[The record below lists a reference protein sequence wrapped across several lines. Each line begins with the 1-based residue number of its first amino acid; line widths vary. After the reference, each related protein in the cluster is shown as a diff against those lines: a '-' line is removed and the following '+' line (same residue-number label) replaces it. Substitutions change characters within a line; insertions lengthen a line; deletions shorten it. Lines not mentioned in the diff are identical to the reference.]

1 MSFLDDAKEVLN
13 EEDFNKLQELQT
25 KSTNFE
31 ATGAEEEA
39 LFKLKGE
46 VREKVA
52 QRDKQKNLSFLNGK
66 VYSIAE
72 LITAGGY
79 TDEEVKKFYNEKFP
93 RGANTEVHHFAT
105 IKFTNKD
112 KKEVEEEIKT
122 GERIS
127 REAKEAIKKMGVTKF
142 VATIID
148 KPYFEKFT
156 TPDVGVRAG
165 QKVYKH
171 INEQAK
177 RLGFEPDA
185 FKKALGIV

>member
-1 MSFLDDAKEVLN
+1 MSFLNDAQEVLTA
-13 EEDFNKLQELQT
+13 EEFAKLQELQS

-31 ATGAEEEA
+31 ATGDEEKA
-39 LFKLKGE
+39 LFDLKGV

-72 LITAGGY
+72 IIVAGGY
-79 TDEEVKKFYNEKFP
+79 TDEEIKKYYSEKFP

-112 KKEVEEEIKT
+112 KKEVEEQIKT

-127 REAKEAIKKMGVTKF
+127 REAKEAIKKMGVAKF
-142 VATIID
+142 VACIID
-148 KPYFEKFT
+148 KPYFEEFT
-156 TPDVGVRAG
+156 TPDVGIMAG
-165 QKVYKH
+165 KKVYKH

-177 RLGFEPDA
+177 RLGFEPEA
-185 FKKALGIV
+185 FKKALGIA